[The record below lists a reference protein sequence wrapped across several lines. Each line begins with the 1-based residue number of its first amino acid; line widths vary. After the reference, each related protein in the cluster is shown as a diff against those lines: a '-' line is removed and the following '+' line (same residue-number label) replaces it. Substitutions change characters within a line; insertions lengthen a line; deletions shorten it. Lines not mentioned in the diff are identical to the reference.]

1 MIFTTTK
8 KKEVQQEKYPDLAV
22 MTLMG
27 RTSEEKGAKVAFHLN
42 SMAMKLMGFPLNTP
56 NVSKIANGFDEN
68 NNLVLAAI
76 DTGDMYTSNITAKNT
91 FNSQKL
97 HDRINS
103 QWEDIN
109 ETEFILQGFEE
120 DGVKYA
126 SVIPMCFMSIV
137 DNPVAI
143 DLESNTGTFIPHPDT
158 ITSTEIDEIANTSV
172 TKESLTQN
180 LW

>member
-27 RTSEEKGAKVAFHLN
+27 KTSEGKGAKVAFHLN

-56 NVSKIANGFDEN
+56 NASKIANGFDEN

-76 DTGDMYTSNITAKNT
+76 DTGNMYTSNITAKNT

-97 HDRINS
+97 YDRINS

-120 DGVKYA
+120 DGIKYA
-126 SVIPMCFMSIV
+126 SITPMCFMPIV
-137 DNPVAI
+137 DDPVTM
-143 DLESNTGTFIPHPDT
+143 DLENITSTPIPHVDT

>member
-8 KKEVQQEKYPDLAV
+8 KKEIQQEKYPDLAV
-22 MTLMG
+22 MTLVG
-27 RTSEEKGAKVAFHLN
+27 RTSGEKGAKVAFHLN

-76 DTGDMYTSNITAKNT
+76 DTGDMYTSNVTAKNT

-97 HDRINS
+97 FERINS

-109 ETEFILQGFEE
+109 ENEFILQGFEE

-126 SVIPMCFMSIV
+126 SMTPMCFMPII
-137 DNPVAI
+137 DNPVAV
-143 DLESNTGTFIPHPDT
+143 DLGDSTGIPITYTHT

-172 TKESLTQN
+172 TKEALTQN